1 MLVIG
6 GEAGVGKS
14 RLVTE
19 FVSGLDDVR
28 VLVGGCLELG
38 QAVMPFAPLA
48 GVLRDLSRSL
58 GPEETNRLYSR
69 ELARFLPD
77 QTVLSEV
84 ESAWGQSGLFE
95 AVLALLGRLSEESA
109 VVLVLED
116 LHWADRSTLD
126 LVTFLA
132 RNLSHSR
139 VVLVGTYRSDEMR
152 KSHALRPVLAELS
165 RLPLVE
171 RIHLEPL
178 NEAEV
183 VELITAITGSTPS
196 QAEVGAIVERS
207 EGNPFFA
214 EELMAA
220 GVLGEP
226 GVPTTLRDIL
236 GARLDALPE
245 QAKEVLRV
253 AAAAGRRVDHRLLE
267 RVAQLPDDELY
278 GGLRTAVEHQA
289 LVADGDGYRFRHAL
303 LQEAAHEQLL
313 PGERARLHGSFAKA
327 LSEDPAL
334 AADGAD
340 GVHAELA
347 HHAFAAHDLE
357 LAFTSLVKAGHRA
370 WQLFA
375 YPEAQQH
382 FERAA
387 ELRERV
393 SSPESPPYWELL
405 RRAAHSARYAGDI
418 RAAVAHL
425 RRALAAAEAGCEPLT
440 LGGLHGELSE
450 SLWLHGQ
457 SDEAL
462 AASDRSL
469 DVLPDEPSRE
479 RADALGWRSRLL
491 MLLGRYDD
499 AIPPG
504 REGVE
509 VARVIEAPIELC
521 RALNSLGTSLTMAD
535 DPDAGLPLL
544 REAIE
549 VGLAIDAGPET
560 LRAYINLTSC
570 LNTPLHDVEQAERT
584 ALTALA
590 YCGEKRLHGVVVD
603 WLRMELTDSLFR
615 QGRWQEADRRAGT
628 VRSGSVPGVNGQY
641 FNHLMAN
648 IRVQQGRHVEAER
661 HVRRAEELAPA
672 IRDPQAVG
680 PIVDTRLRILMA
692 TGELDRVAEVADPV
706 TRSLRDPLLFRVHT
720 TIARAYAE
728 AALTAGDPH
737 AEKLVEALLD
747 RLVELRTSLRPDGPV
762 GTSLDDT
769 IIGVQ
774 AELARIR
781 GTATP
786 ALWRTA
792 VDAMQ
797 RQRREE
803 PWLNARFRL
812 AEALVASGQ
821 PAEAVAELA
830 PAYDRARSIGAVP
843 IADAMEALARRTRL
857 RLPGLGRTQ
866 PDYEAGLTGR
876 EREVLVLVAGGR
888 TNREIGEQLYI
899 AEKTAS
905 VHVSNIMAKLGV
917 TNRTE
922 AGAKARSLGLD
933 QPHELTSLA
942 PRTDRSG
949 PTN

>member
-1 MLVIG
+1 M
-6 GEAGVGKS
+6 GKS

-19 FVSGLDDVR
+19 FVSGLDDAR

-48 GVLRDLSRSL
+48 GVLRDLSKSL
-58 GPEETNRLYSR
+58 GPDETNRLYGR

-77 QTVLSEV
+77 QTVRSEV
-84 ESAWGQSGLFE
+84 ESTWGQSGLFE
-95 AVLALLGRLSEESA
+95 AVLALLGRLADESA
-109 VVLVLED
+109 VASPVVLVLED

-132 RNLSHSR
+132 RNLSESR
-139 VVLVGTYRSDEMR
+139 ILLLGTYRSDEMR

-183 VELITAITGSTPS
+183 VELVTAITGATPS
-196 QAEVGAIVERS
+196 QFEVGAIVERS

-214 EELMAA
+214 EELLAA
-220 GVLGEP
+220 GGLGEP

-245 QAKEVLRV
+245 QAKEVLRI

-303 LQEAAHEQLL
+303 LQEAVHEQLL

-327 LSEDPAL
+327 LTEDPGL

-425 RRALAAAEAGCEPLT
+425 RRALAAAEADCEPLT

-457 SDEAL
+457 SDEAV

-469 DVLPDEPSRE
+469 EVLPDEPSRE

-491 MLLGRYDD
+491 MLLGRYDE

-509 VARVIEAPIELC
+509 VARVVEAPLELC

-570 LNTPLHDVEQAERT
+570 LNTPLNDVEQAEPT
-584 ALTALA
+584 ALTGLQ
-590 YCGEKRLHGVVVD
+590 YCAEKGLHGVVVD
-603 WLRMELTDSLFR
+603 WLRLELTDSLFR
-615 QGRWQEADRRAGT
+615 QGRWQEADHRAGT
-628 VRSGSVPGVNGQY
+628 VRSGSVAGVNGQY

-737 AEKLVEALLD
+737 AEKLAEVLLD
-747 RLVELRTSLRPDGPV
+747 RLVEQRTSLRPDGPV

-786 ALWRTA
+786 EPLADCGRRDATAAARGTLAQCPVPARRGSGGERPGRRGRRRARTGVRAGA
-792 VDAMQ
+792 VD
-797 RQRREE
+797 RGGPDRRRHGGAGKAGTSQA
-803 PWLNARFRL
+803 P
-812 AEALVASGQ
+812 GPGPH
-821 PAEAVAELA
+821 PAGLRS
-830 PAYDRARSIGAVP
+830 RAHRPRAGGAG
-843 IADAMEALARRTRL
+843 ARRKRAN
-857 RLPGLGRTQ
+857 Q
-866 PDYEAGLTGR
+866 P
-876 EREVLVLVAGGR
+876 
-888 TNREIGEQLYI
+888 
-899 AEKTAS
+899 
-905 VHVSNIMAKLGV
+905 
-917 TNRTE
+917 
-922 AGAKARSLGLD
+922 
-933 QPHELTSLA
+933 
-942 PRTDRSG
+942 
-949 PTN
+949 